1 MAPLDDMSAPG
12 TATYSSDTMVVG
24 DGTWDFTINNLL
36 LPNLQ
41 GLNLATT
48 QYNGTW
54 RQQCVESPLVAFDL

>member
-24 DGTWDFTINNLL
+24 DGTWDFTKNNLL

-48 QYNGTW
+48 QYNGTL
-54 RQQCVESPLVAFDL
+54 REEPHLTSHH